1 MSVSPTCPCLSCPTH
16 GGPARTH
23 RCPAYP
29 SSTSDVQWALLEP
42 FLPPAGNMGG
52 KGGRHEKHP
61 RRLVLDAIFYVVS
74 GGIAWR
80 ALPRE
85 FPPAMTVYDIFRRW
99 VKTGAWQRIHD
110 ALRDQAR
117 VRAGRKATP
126 TAAII
131 DSQSVRGAD
140 TVPAASRGW
149 DNGKKVGGRK
159 RHLAVDC
166 LGLVL
171 AVVVT
176 AASVQDRDG
185 AHPLLALLRERFSTI
200 SLVWADG
207 GYAGRL
213 VTWATKTMHLAVTV
227 AKRTQ
232 DMTGFVVLPRRWV
245 VERTFAWI
253 SKSRRCVRDY
263 ETLPAHHEA
272 MIHLAM
278 IMLISRR
285 LTRTTNQ

>member
-1 MSVSPTCPCLSCPTH
+1 L
-16 GGPARTH
+16 
-23 RCPAYP
+23 
-29 SSTSDVQWALLEP
+29 
-42 FLPPAGNMGG
+42 LPPAGNTGG
-52 KGGRHEKHP
+52 KGGRNEKHP
-61 RRLVLDAIFYVVS
+61 RRQVLNAIFYLVA

-80 ALPRE
+80 ALPGD
-85 FPPAMTVYDIFRRW
+85 FPPWQTVYSTFRRW
-99 VKTGAWQRIHD
+99 VRTGAWQHMHD
-110 ALRDQAR
+110 MSRDQVR

-159 RHLAVDC
+159 RHIAVDC

-176 AASVQDRDG
+176 AASVRDRDG
-185 AHPLLALLRERFSTI
+185 AHPLLALLRQRFSTI
-200 SLVWADG
+200 TLAWADG

-213 VTWATKTMHLAVTV
+213 VTWATQALRLTITV
-227 AKRTQ
+227 VKRTQ
-232 DMTGFVVLPRRWV
+232 EMTGFTVLPRRWV

-253 SKSRRCVRDY
+253 SKHRRCVRDY
-263 ETLPAHHEA
+263 EGLPVCHEA
-272 MIHLAM
+272 MVHLAM
-278 IMLISRR
+278 IITMSRR
-285 LTRTTNQ
+285 LTRNTP